1 MCVCVCVYYSN
12 DSDNDEKP
20 QTSTAAIDAKS
31 PPPDSNNNPTNDEA
45 QAECSSNQQQQQL
58 QTQNQQQQQQNQQQP
73 SFPSLSLNSDDYF
86 SLDFWPNLDSPPP
99 QNHQT
104 QQQQQQQQHQQ
115 QQQAQQQQQHQ
126 VQQSP
131 IVGSPAQP
139 SLAATWGVQGSPSSL
154 YQVSPHGY
162 SAFPF
167 SPQVIKQEDGGD
179 GGGGT
184 TPSGSGGDR
193 LRNLLTNSPQQ
204 PGTNPQQNSR
214 GENRILKGMS
224 YSYRHL
230 GMQQKRSLPYYSIE
244 FFVYRLAKCR
254 GRNYGGFKYNAN
266 ETLE

>member
-1 MCVCVCVYYSN
+1 MLVCVFLCTYCSS

-31 PPPDSNNNPTNDEA
+31 PPPDSNNNPTNDDA
-45 QAECSSNQQQQQL
+45 QAECSSNQQQQL
-58 QTQNQQQQQQNQQQP
+58 QTHNQQQQQNQQQP

-86 SLDFWPNLDSPPP
+86 SLDFWPNLDSPPTT

-104 QQQQQQQQHQQ
+104 QQQQQQHQQ

-126 VQQSP
+126 VQQAP

-179 GGGGT
+179 AGGVA

-204 PGTNPQQNSR
+204 VGANPQQNSR

-224 YSYRHL
+224 YTIIL
-230 GMQQKRSLPYYSIE
+230 IRSKIVPCPH
-244 FFVYRLAKCR
+244 K
-254 GRNYGGFKYNAN
+254 
-266 ETLE
+266 